1 MKFSVCDLFSIYATS
16 PPKFPYTIVILPF
29 LNTLFKD
36 YPIQRLPYSKIT
48 LFKDYP
54 IQRIPYSKI
63 TPLSLFSFNSLKQ
76 TLEIPRSKPIETIP
90 LDDLQKDRWSIHQ
103 RLSEQLQ

>member
-29 LNTLFKD
+29 LNTYSKNTLFKD

-48 LFKDYP
+48 
-54 IQRIPYSKI
+54 
-63 TPLSLFSFNSLKQ
+63 PLSLFPFNSLKQ

-90 LDDLQKDRWSIHQ
+90 LDDLQKDCWSIHQ